1 MSARGTQERRA
12 PRVLTDQYRRLRTVH
27 PIHVLLWLR
36 NGVLLFVAAAASLYL
51 LVAIQAGGDI
61 AAASHTQQSLTDIQH
76 ASAAAAKA
84 QNELNRVYVNEDV
97 TLVGTGSGFVDQIA
111 EVNKDLTL
119 AAEGNAAGPAGTAQI
134 QYVQNQLVSYL
145 QLTETAVLDDS
156 LGAPLGQAGMDYAS
170 GGEAD
175 VESAISN
182 LAKTENSALGRQ
194 RIVWAL
200 APGAFWWALL
210 GPVIAMLLLVAVT
223 AYVLA
228 RHFRRQLSPWLLGSL
243 LLVTAA
249 EVAAGFLNAS
259 DARNLSL
266 DPWMSHPVTIALA
279 LLTFLAAAA
288 MAYLAYH
295 PRLSEYRFQP
305 S

>member
-1 MSARGTQERRA
+1 MSARGTEQRRA
-12 PRVLTDQYRRLRTVH
+12 PRVLADQYRRLRAVH

-36 NGVLLFVAAAASLYL
+36 NGVLLFVAAAAGLYL
-51 LVAIQAGGDI
+51 LVVIQAGGDI
-61 AAASHTQQSLTDIQH
+61 AAANQTQQSLADIQH
-76 ASAAAAKA
+76 ARAAAAQA
-84 QNELNRVYVNEDV
+84 QADLNRVYMNEDV

-119 AAEGNAAGPAGTAQI
+119 AAEGNAAGPDGTAQI

-145 QLTETAVLDDS
+145 QLTETAVRDDS

-182 LAKTENSALGRQ
+182 LATTENSALGRQ
-194 RIVWAL
+194 RTVWAL

-228 RHFRRQLSPWLLGSL
+228 RHFRRHLSLWLLGSL
-243 LLVTAA
+243 LFVTAA
-249 EVAAGFLNAS
+249 QVVSGFFNAS
-259 DARNLSL
+259 DARNLSP
-266 DPWMSHPVTIALA
+266 DPWASHPVTMAVALVA
-279 LLTFLAAAA
+279 FLAAAVL
-288 MAYLAYH
+288 AYLAYH